1 MIAIIDSGGANLTS
15 VLSAFER
22 LGVHPHFTADEA
34 VIRSADKVV
43 LPGVGAAGDAMATLT
58 KHNLENVIPTLT
70 QPVIG
75 ICVGMQLMFSHSEEG
90 DTKTLGIFD
99 APVKR
104 FKNTPGM
111 AVPHMGWN
119 KIRKAKDHALFH
131 GLADENY
138 FYFAN
143 SYHAPIG
150 DFTIGSCSYS
160 NDFTAIAAK
169 GNFMGWQFHPERS
182 GPIGAQIIRNFV
194 ELSAEDLSC

>member
-15 VLSAFER
+15 VLSAFDR
-22 LGVHPHFTADEA
+22 LGIKTVFTADES

-43 LPGVGAAGDAMATLT
+43 LPGVGAAADAMKKLHHH
-58 KHNLENVIPTLT
+58 KLVDVIPTLT

-75 ICVGMQLMFSHSEEG
+75 ICVGMQLLFKHSEEG
-90 DTKTLGIFD
+90 DVDMLGIFD
-99 APVKR
+99 APVQR
-104 FKNTPGM
+104 FKDRPGM

-119 KIRKAKDHALFH
+119 EIRKVKDHALFH
-131 GLADENY
+131 GLSDENY

-150 DFTIGSCSYS
+150 DYTVGSCSYS

-169 GNFMGWQFHPERS
+169 RNFMGWQFHPERS
-182 GPIGAQIIRNFV
+182 GPVGAQIIKNFC

>member
-15 VLSAFER
+15 VLSAFDR
-22 LGVHPHFTADEA
+22 LGIETVFTADEA

-43 LPGVGAAGDAMATLT
+43 LPGVGAAGDAMKKLHH
-58 KHNLENVIPTLT
+58 HNLIDVIPTLT

-75 ICVGMQLMFSHSEEG
+75 ICVGMQLLFAHSEEG

-99 APVKR
+99 ANVVR
-104 FKNTPGM
+104 FKDTPGM

-119 KIRKAKDHALFH
+119 EIRTVKDHPLFH
-131 GLADENY
+131 GLPEKNY

-143 SYHAPIG
+143 SYHAPVG
-150 DFTIGSCSYS
+150 DCTIGACSYS

-182 GPIGAQIIRNFV
+182 GPVGAQIIKNFC
-194 ELSAEDLSC
+194 ELSAGDLSC

>member
-15 VLSAFER
+15 VLSAFDR
-22 LGVHPHFTADEA
+22 LGVKTIFTADEA
-34 VIRSADKVV
+34 IIRSADKVV
-43 LPGVGAAGDAMATLT
+43 LPGVGAANDAMRTLQ
-58 KHNLENVIPTLT
+58 KHKLVDVIPTLT

-75 ICVGMQLMFSHSEEG
+75 ICVGMQLLFAASEEG
-90 DTKTLGIFD
+90 DTKTLGVFD
-99 APVKR
+99 APIKR

-119 KIRKAKDHALFH
+119 EIRKVKEHALFY
-131 GLADENY
+131 GMEDENY

-160 NDFTAIAAK
+160 ADFTAIAAK

-182 GPIGAQIIRNFV
+182 GPVGAQIIKNFC
-194 ELSAEDLSC
+194 ELSAEDLAC